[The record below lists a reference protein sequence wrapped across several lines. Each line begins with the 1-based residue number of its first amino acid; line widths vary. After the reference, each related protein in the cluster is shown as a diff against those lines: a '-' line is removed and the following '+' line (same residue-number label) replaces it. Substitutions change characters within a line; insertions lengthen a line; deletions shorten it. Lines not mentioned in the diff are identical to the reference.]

1 MNIGA
6 KIINSKQMNLAKPLQ
21 NNTMNKI
28 GLAQQGKNGLTLD
41 SLLIYITILSN

>member
-28 GLAQQGKNGLTLD
+28 GLAQQGKNGLTD